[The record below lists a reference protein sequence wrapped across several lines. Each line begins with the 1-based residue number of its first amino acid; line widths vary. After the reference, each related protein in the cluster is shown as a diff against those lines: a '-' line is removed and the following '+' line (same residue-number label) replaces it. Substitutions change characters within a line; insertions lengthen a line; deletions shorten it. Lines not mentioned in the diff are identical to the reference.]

1 MGFSYQRRI
10 YLADTDAA
18 RVVYF
23 AKLLSICHEAYEE
36 FLTQGGVDFGEL
48 VSSSSLAIPIVH
60 ADIDFLR
67 PVFCGDELQID
78 LNLETVTED
87 SFTVLYFIYKSGEKV
102 AKAMTKHVAIDPIT
116 RRRTQLT
123 PKIRESLYLKKR

>member
-1 MGFSYQRRI
+1 MSFSYQRRI

-23 AKLLSICHEAYEE
+23 TKLLSICHEAYEE

-48 VSSSSLAIPIVH
+48 VSIPSLAIPIVH

-67 PVFCGDELQID
+67 PVFCGDELLID
-78 LNLETVTED
+78 LNVETVTED

-116 RRRTQLT
+116 RRRTHLT
-123 PKIRESLYLKKR
+123 PKIRESLDHKKR